1 MEVVRSVVSTFALE
15 QGPSVRLRDPLV
27 KDFSDAK
34 GTLGKKSTAREIDAC
49 PFVDADDGVGLQR
62 GKGKETFLLGAW
74 KGKLE
79 KIKGFVDQVLACI
92 LEGVKECGPFLK
104 PYTPKP
110 TGCKKGVN
118 LLAFTC
124 KPKVKAKSKPKPK
137 QVSILIL
144 EVDIGPKAGLEASLF
159 APVFGSSKTSSET
172 IGSPPARLDDVED
185 LFLFPPKTELLLITN
200 QKLSVAKVI
209 PLILPVTILGASLD
223 SATKS
228 GVFRDDGSALTS
240 LRLIYF
246 ADGHIQLSS
255 RACSSTLN
263 PSAD

>member
-1 MEVVRSVVSTFALE
+1 M
-15 QGPSVRLRDPLV
+15 
-27 KDFSDAK
+27 
-34 GTLGKKSTAREIDAC
+34 
-49 PFVDADDGVGLQR
+49 
-62 GKGKETFLLGAW
+62 
-74 KGKLE
+74 
-79 KIKGFVDQVLACI
+79 DQVLACI

-118 LLAFTC
+118 LLAFTR

-144 EVDIGPKAGLEASLF
+144 EVDIRPEGLEASLF
-159 APVFGSSKTSSET
+159 APVFGSSKTSPET

-185 LFLFPPKTELLLITN
+185 LFLFPPKTELLLTTN

-228 GVFRDDGSALTS
+228 GVFRDDGSAPTS
-240 LRLIYF
+240 LRLEYF

-255 RACSSTLN
+255 RACSLVGMSTLN
-263 PSAD
+263 PSAN